1 MITVATFSFPYEA
14 HIARAKLESEGIP
27 AFVVDEH
34 TINAQWLYSQAMGGV
49 RVQVP
54 NEHAYRASEILETD
68 YSGVLEEQEGIDPL
82 VCPNCGSTKVEQ
94 ILQGKK
100 MAFIAFLFLG
110 FPLWR
115 YKYLVRCA
123 SCGADSEYEK

>member
-49 RVQVP
+49 RLQVS
-54 NEHAYRASEILETD
+54 NKHAARASQILQTD
-68 YSGVLEEQEGIDPL
+68 YSDIVEEQEGTDPII
-82 VCPNCGSTKVEQ
+82 CPKCRSSNVEQ
-94 ILQGKK
+94 IVQGKK
-100 MAFIAFLFLG
+100 MAFVAFLFLG

-115 YKYLVRCA
+115 YKYLVHCN
-123 SCGADSEYEK
+123 SCGTNSEYEK